1 MIINIQDDFDLGKIA
16 ESGQCFRWQK
26 RDENKYWIPHGDTSL
41 TIEKL
46 SEEEYCL
53 DCSQEEYDSIW
64 KDYFDM
70 DEDYRQIRARID
82 AAQDP
87 FLWAAAEHEKGI
99 RILRQ
104 QPWEALVSFII
115 SQNRNIPAIK
125 KSIELMAAMAGERR
139 TDFAGNNYYSFP
151 SPEAILEIGE
161 TGLSE
166 CKLGYRSKY
175 VLAAAEAVSAGQF
188 QAAELMALDSAVSLA
203 RLMTLYGVGE
213 KVATCVLLYGL
224 HHLDAFPIDVWVRR
238 ILENEYPQGYPF
250 ERYRPY
256 NGVYQQYMFA
266 YYRKQGQLPISD

>member
-1 MIINIQDDFDLGKIA
+1 MIINIQDDFDLEKIA

-26 RDENKYWIPHGDTSL
+26 QGENRYWIPHGDTSL
-41 TIEKL
+41 TIEKI

-53 DCSQEEYDSIW
+53 DCSQEEYESIW

-70 DEDYRQIRARID
+70 GEDYRQIRARID

-139 TDFAGNNYYSFP
+139 TDLAGKRYYSFP

-161 TGLSE
+161 TGLSK

-224 HHLDAFPIDVWVRR
+224 HHLDAFPVDVWVRR

-266 YYRKQGQLPISD
+266 YYRMLEK